1 MYFDVSLRSSCLEVE
16 SCEVRRFGSGR
27 IDFGE
32 LLRRCAMLFR
42 TSEPDEIREF
52 DTSTKEVV
60 ASVDT
65 KNCAKSVFKIILQ
78 TVRSC
83 DRKKGIQHTRLAGSR
98 LTRSI
103 SNHVRQNTREIHMQ

>member
-1 MYFDVSLRSSCLEVE
+1 MYFDISLRSSCLEVE
-16 SCEVRRFGSGR
+16 SCKVRRFGSGR

-32 LLRRCAMLFR
+32 LLRRRAMLFR

-65 KNCAKSVFKIILQ
+65 KDCAKAVLEVVLRI
-78 TVRSC
+78 VRSY
-83 DRKKGIQHTRLAGSR
+83 AG
-98 LTRSI
+98 LI
-103 SNHVRQNTREIHMQ
+103 AI